1 MKTTKLITFGISL
14 LFLSL
19 VLISCGGGGGRVLP
33 AATGARFEIL
43 IVMDNAEW
51 QAPAGRAIFN
61 LFNQDMPGLPQPE
74 PMFNITQVR
83 HADFISFLRPSRN
96 ILVIEVSPERFTH
109 ARINYSRDRFSRP
122 QSFVHITVPDEDSL
136 LEAINTH
143 GENVLNYF
151 VVTERERIMQSLTQ
165 RMNRNA
171 SQEILEHL
179 GVQVNI
185 PPDMRRSTSRENF
198 FWITNDHHETLMNIV
213 IYTYPYTD
221 PNTFTYEFLIAKRDT
236 IMKRNI
242 PGQVSGSFM
251 GTERQFATPIM
262 REIAHN
268 GEYAVEI
275 IGLWRTMNGGAMGG
289 PFYSLT
295 RLDEVNQRIV
305 TIEGFLFAPGVR
317 KRNAIRTLEA
327 VVHSI
332 QLPQD
337 MNRIEEISVIAPRI
351 TEE

>member
-1 MKTTKLITFGISL
+1 M
-14 LFLSL
+14 
-19 VLISCGGGGGRVLP
+19 
-33 AATGARFEIL
+33 
-43 IVMDNAEW
+43 
-51 QAPAGRAIFN
+51 Q
-61 LFNQDMPGLPQPE
+61 
-74 PMFNITQVR
+74 R
-83 HADFISFLRPSRN
+83 HAPRVACSR
-96 ILVIEVSPERFTH
+96 
-109 ARINYSRDRFSRP
+109 
-122 QSFVHITVPDEDSL
+122 
-136 LEAINTH
+136 
-143 GENVLNYF
+143 
-151 VVTERERIMQSLTQ
+151 
-165 RMNRNA
+165 
-171 SQEILEHL
+171 
-179 GVQVNI
+179 
-185 PPDMRRSTSRENF
+185 RENF

-221 PNTFTYEFLIAKRDT
+221 PNTFTYEFLIAKRDS

-242 PGQVSGSFM
+242 PGQVPGSFM

-275 IGLWRTMNGGAMGG
+275 IGLWRMMNGGAMGG

-337 MNRIEEISVIAPRI
+337 INRINEISVIATRP
-351 TEE
+351 TEEEILN